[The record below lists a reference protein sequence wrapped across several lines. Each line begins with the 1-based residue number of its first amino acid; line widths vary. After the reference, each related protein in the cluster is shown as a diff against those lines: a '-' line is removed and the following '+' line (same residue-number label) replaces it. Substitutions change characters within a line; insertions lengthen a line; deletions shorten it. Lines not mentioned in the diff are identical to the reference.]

1 MLKYKKILLKKS
13 VLCIEFYVA
22 PTELDDLLSC
32 FVIKML
38 PLWGIDAERV
48 LLLAPEERN
57 VNKERS
63 E

>member
-38 PLWGIDAERV
+38 PLWGIDADRV
-48 LLLAPEERN
+48 LF
-57 VNKERS
+57 
-63 E
+63 